1 MFKYH
6 LFLLFK
12 LPIAIIAG
20 VRLRSISLESCTTSV
35 KHRWL
40 NQNPF
45 QSIYFAVQA
54 MAAELSTGALV
65 LQFIKQQ
72 KSSISMLV
80 VAQQAEFFKKATG
93 RIYFVCN
100 DGAAI
105 ENAIKN
111 AVNTNEAQI
120 CIMEAVGKNEND
132 DTVAVFKFTWSVKQK
147 KSPMI

>member
-6 LFLLFK
+6 LFLLVK
-12 LPIAIIAG
+12 LPIAFIAG

-147 KSPMI
+147 NLQ

>member
-120 CIMEAVGKNEND
+120 CIMEAVGKNENG

-147 KSPMI
+147 NLQ

>member
-6 LFLLFK
+6 LFLLVK

-147 KSPMI
+147 KLQ

>member
-72 KSSISMLV
+72 KLL
-80 VAQQAEFFKKATG
+80 
-93 RIYFVCN
+93 
-100 DGAAI
+100 
-105 ENAIKN
+105 
-111 AVNTNEAQI
+111 
-120 CIMEAVGKNEND
+120 
-132 DTVAVFKFTWSVKQK
+132 
-147 KSPMI
+147 

>member
-6 LFLLFK
+6 LFLLVK

-20 VRLRSISLESCTTSV
+20 VRLRSISLESCATSV

-147 KSPMI
+147 NLQ

>member
-6 LFLLFK
+6 LFLLVK

-147 KSPMI
+147 NLQ

>member
-6 LFLLFK
+6 LFLLVK

-120 CIMEAVGKNEND
+120 CIMEAVGKNKND

-147 KSPMI
+147 NLQ

>member
-147 KSPMI
+147 NLQ